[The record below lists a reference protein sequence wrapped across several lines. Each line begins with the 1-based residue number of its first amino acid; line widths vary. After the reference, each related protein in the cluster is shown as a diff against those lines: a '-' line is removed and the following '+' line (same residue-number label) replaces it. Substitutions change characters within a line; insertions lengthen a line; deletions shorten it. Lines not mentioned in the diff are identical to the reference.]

1 MTMPPSWPLK
11 QSFQQTA
18 QLSGAG
24 PFANTVVVLTS
35 RAEVNDV
42 LCVATTT
49 ATDQTGGAP
58 TLVDQLGNT
67 YIKQKATYEAS
78 NDTTWITWL
87 CTVTVAGIPIITFD
101 PGASSQNWLAI
112 FGDHFYGVRLSGARD
127 SKSATQATPGTG
139 ADAITTGSFAAQFGD
154 LQWGFAS
161 DDNISSGGTLV
172 VGTGYIGTN
181 VFNGCI
187 RTAYRVAT
195 GPGSVTFTDPTNG
208 GTHTYSSGGI
218 AVTTD
223 VHVEERPVFNSRLER
238 QSA

>member
-1 MTMPPSWPLK
+1 MPPSWPLK
-11 QSFQQTA
+11 ESFQQTA
-18 QLSGAG
+18 QLNNGG
-24 PFANTVVVLTS
+24 PFASTQVVLTK
-35 RAEVNDV
+35 RAEVSDV
-42 LCVATTT
+42 ICVATTT

-58 TLVDQLGNT
+58 TLTDQLGNN
-67 YIKQKATYEAS
+67 YVKQKATYEAS

-87 CTVTVAGIPIITFD
+87 CTVTVAGIPTITFD

-112 FGDHFYGVRLSGARD
+112 FGDHFYGVRLSVARD

-139 ADAITTGSFAAQFGD
+139 VDAITTGSFNPQFGD

-172 VGTGYIGTN
+172 VGTGFIAAN
-181 VFNGCI
+181 VFNGVI
-187 RTAYRVAT
+187 RTAYRIAT
-195 GPGSVTFTDPTNG
+195 GPAAVTFTDPTNG

-223 VHVEERPVFNSRLER
+223 VHFEERSVVNRRVE
-238 QSA
+238 QSV